1 MKIAV
6 VTNNSL
12 KEELIAQGLQ
22 EGWEPEWLETPRAVT
37 GVVAYIDLLF
47 TPVPARINALIEL
60 KPALVLVNEL
70 NCTTAELPEGFI
82 RFNGWKS
89 FLKRPVM
96 EAAGGNEE
104 TRTQA
109 GRIFSCFGKKT
120 EWVPDTPG
128 FISARIVSMIINEAY
143 FTLEEKVS
151 SKEEIDI
158 AMKLGTNYPY
168 GPFEWSG
175 LIGLQNI
182 YELLKKLAAGN
193 ARYTAADLLMKE
205 ATKQ

>member
-6 VTNNSL
+6 VTNKSL
-12 KEELIAQGLQ
+12 KEELTAQGLQ
-22 EGWEPEWLETPRAVT
+22 EGGEPEWLETPRVVSRA
-37 GVVAYIDLLF
+37 VAYIDLLF
-47 TPVPARINALIEL
+47 TPEPDRIKTLNELQPALI
-60 KPALVLVNEL
+60 LVNEL
-70 NCTTAELPEGFI
+70 NCTTKELAEGFI
-82 RFNGWKS
+82 RFNGWNS
-89 FLKRPVM
+89 FLKRPLI
-96 EAAGGNEE
+96 EAAGGNST
-104 TRTQA
+104 TRIFA
-109 GRIFSCFGKKT
+109 EKIFSCFGKKT
-120 EWVPDTPG
+120 EWVPDIPG
-128 FISARIVSMIINEAY
+128 FISARVVSMIINEAY

-182 YELLKKLAAGN
+182 YALLKKLAAGN